1 MVNAQSDFAFDLVT
15 RRDLSHHERSI
26 PVRFLSRGDLN
37 FCINRDTPPPGTD
50 HDRPAI
56 IYTVI
61 CTRPPEA
68 KRRNSYETEG
78 ARVGGGKS

>member
-1 MVNAQSDFAFDLVT
+1 MHNLTSLSISLPAVT
-15 RRDLSHHERSI
+15 YLTMNGLFLF
-26 PVRFLSRGDLN
+26 RFLSRGDLN